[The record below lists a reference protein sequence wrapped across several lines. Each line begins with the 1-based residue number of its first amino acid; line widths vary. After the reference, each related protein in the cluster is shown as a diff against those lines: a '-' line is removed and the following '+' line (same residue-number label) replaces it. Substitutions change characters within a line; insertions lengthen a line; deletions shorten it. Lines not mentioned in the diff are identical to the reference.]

1 MPAAARS
8 LSLCPAPSPALPPR
22 ATVSAPP
29 RATVS
34 APPRATASTPAAA
47 AERCRR
53 RPIALPPP
61 LPAVPVA
68 GHLRLSPSRRLHL
81 LRRRHHVAVFG
92 RLRSPLALLPSP
104 ECSRLCLRHRCRR
117 RRAPSLPPPPRS
129 AAAAVAE
136 HCRSTVLHYCR
147 HHRAPPLRPSLPS
160 PTAAA
165 LPSVAR
171 TDVKEGGCCSEKRR
185 AAPNLEGGTNP
196 VELLAAC
203 WSSPQGRRT
212 CDESEG
218 RFQMEGVPSLY
229 PQIRHPH
236 TSTHPRFY
244 FQRFTED
251 TNMEGRREGKDIVGV
266 RAKKKYPDLEEESNS
281 TKVTIVLDLALEKK
295 ARQFEVA
302 TNFGKT
308 AHGCCCGSNCNCN
321 PCNG

>member
-8 LSLCPAPSPALPPR
+8 LSLCPLPLPRCHLAPPSRLPP
-22 ATVSAPP
+22 APP
-29 RATVS
+29 SRLPLVP
-34 APPRATASTPAAA
+34 PPRP
-47 AERCRR
+47 
-53 RPIALPPP
+53 PPP
-61 LPAVPVA
+61 LPSAVAADPSRC
-68 GHLRLSPSRRLHL
+68 HLR
-81 LRRRHHVAVFG
+81 FQ
-92 RLRSPLALLPSP
+92 PSP
-104 ECSRLCLRHRCRR
+104 RLCLRHRCRR

-308 AHGCCCGSNCNCN
+308 VHGCCCGSNCNCN